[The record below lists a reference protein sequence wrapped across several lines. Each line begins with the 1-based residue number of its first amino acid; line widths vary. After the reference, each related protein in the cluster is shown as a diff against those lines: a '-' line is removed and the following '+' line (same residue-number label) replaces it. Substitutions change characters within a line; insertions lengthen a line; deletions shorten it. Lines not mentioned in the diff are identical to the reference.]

1 MFKFK
6 LIRQEELARI
16 NQDLRIAKELVET
29 LQASLKEKK
38 KVEIDVNSSD
48 PLFKKSQD
56 RVDYIARVS
65 GFFSDVLEKKLKV
78 MIKTSSELMV
88 DNSNTRET
96 DLYLKGAIYALNE
109 LVVWGNELR
118 NEYSGFLVESKNQ
131 AENKSGKTDSTI
143 ETIQNLLV

>member
-38 KVEIDVNSSD
+38 KVEIDVNLSD
-48 PLFKKSQD
+48 PVFKKSQD
-56 RVDYIARVS
+56 RVDYVARVS

-88 DNSNTRET
+88 DKRERIVELEG
-96 DLYLKGAIYALNE
+96 DLEEIVKVCGRRM
-109 LVVWGNELR
+109 G
-118 NEYSGFLVESKNQ
+118 G
-131 AENKSGKTDSTI
+131 
-143 ETIQNLLV
+143 